1 MATVYET
8 LLGWFEDEG
17 WPLDRHDDEGWFRSA
32 FSGQS
37 VAMGLVG
44 QARDDLDIALL
55 YAVPPIRVPEDKRP
69 VVAEFITRANYGLLI
84 GNFELDFSDG
94 EVRYK
99 ASIDIENSTLSPAL
113 VEGMVRACCATVD
126 RYYPG
131 LIAIIHGG
139 ATAVEAIVRVEGGQ
153 PVGEA

>member
-1 MATVYET
+1 MTTVYDT
-8 LLGWFEDEG
+8 LLGWFEAEG
-17 WPLDRHDDEGWFRSA
+17 WPLDRHDDEGWFCSA

-37 VAMGLVG
+37 VAMGLVA

-55 YAVPPIRVPEDKRP
+55 YAVPPIRVPEALRGR
-69 VVAEFITRANYGLLI
+69 VAEFITRANYGLLI
-84 GNFELDFSDG
+84 GNFELDFADG

-99 ASIDIENSTLSPAL
+99 ASIDVEDAALSPAL

-131 LIAIIHGG
+131 LVAIIHGG
-139 ATAVEAIVRVEGGQ
+139 ATAIEAIVRVEGVQ
-153 PVGEA
+153 TIGEA